1 MEKPPMKRD
10 VGPKIVLVLAIL
22 AVSTASIFI
31 KFAQEEAASIVIG
44 AYRLAISSLVLLPM
58 VMFRFREDFRKLDK
72 RDLLLGALAGIFLA
86 VHFGSWI
93 TSLQYTSVVSSVVL
107 VTTTPLW
114 VALAAP
120 LVLREP
126 IGKFTVTGLALALA
140 GTIGVGIGDACFS
153 GGTYMCGKF
162 SDLLTGR
169 ALLGDFLAL
178 VGAWT
183 AAGYVIIGRRVRS
196 KMNLIPYVFM
206 VYSFA
211 AVALSIAV
219 IASGEPVVGFS
230 VETYLWLVL
239 LAIIPQLIGHSSFN
253 WALGFL
259 PATFVA
265 ITLLGEPIGSS
276 ILAYLFLAERP
287 GILTILSGLVILIG
301 IGVASI
307 QDKSSDMDKIS

>member
-1 MEKPPMKRD
+1 MQKPATKHRVTP
-10 VGPKIVLVLAIL
+10 GIVLFLAIL

-31 KFAQEEAASIVIG
+31 KFAQVEAASIVIG
-44 AYRLAISSLVLLPM
+44 AYRLVISSLVLLPI
-58 VMFRFREDFRKLDK
+58 VAIRFRNDIRKLGRK
-72 RDLLLGALAGIFLA
+72 DLLLGAAAGIFLA

-120 LVLREP
+120 WVLKEP
-126 IGKFTVTGLALALA
+126 LTRNVILGLALALM
-140 GTIGVGIGDACFS
+140 GTTVIGIGDAS
-153 GGTYMCGKF
+153 AGDGVGLGGEYA
-162 SDLLTGR
+162 DLLTGH
-169 ALLGDFLAL
+169 ALFGDFLAL

-183 AAGYVIIGRRVRS
+183 AAGYVLIGRRLRP
-196 KMNLIPYVFM
+196 KMNLIPYVFV

-219 IASGEPVVGFS
+219 LVSGESAFGFS
-230 VETYLWLVL
+230 RETYFWLVL
-239 LAIIPQLIGHSSFN
+239 LAIVPQLIGHSTFN

-276 ILAYLFLAERP
+276 ILAYLVLNERP
-287 GILTILSGLVILIG
+287 GLLTVLGGIVILTG
-301 IGVASI
+301 IGVASV
-307 QDKSSDMDKIS
+307 QGKRPNMDKIS